1 MKENKTIPFEK
12 NILKNEMNSNNNNII
27 NAKGKKFV
35 FTQYNK
41 KMANAKDLLNKK
53 KENFQNQ
60 RLPRLKLKL
69 NK

>member
-1 MKENKTIPFEK
+1 MNKNVI
-12 NILKNEMNSNNNNII
+12 NNNII
-27 NAKGKKFV
+27 NAKGKKFL

-41 KMANAKDLLNKK
+41 KLANNKDLYSQKK
-53 KENFQNQ
+53 DLFQNQ